1 MSLHVYNTI
10 TKKIEKF
17 NPIEQK
23 KVSIY
28 TCGPTVY
35 DFAHIGNFRTFL
47 FEDLLKRWLMHLGY
61 DVKHI
66 MNITDIDDKTIKKA
80 NKEMVPLKE
89 ITEKYT
95 EVFFND
101 LKWLK
106 LVPAN
111 LFPRATNYIDEIIC
125 LIEKLIKK
133 KIAYVDTSGSVYFDI
148 GTQINYGKLTNLK
161 LNLIKSRKKVSKDE
175 YGKNMAQDFAL
186 WKAYKES
193 EGEIFWD
200 SPWGKGRPGWHIE
213 CSAMAMAE
221 LGENFDIHCGGVDN
235 IFPHHENEI
244 AQSESVTGKK
254 FVNYWMHSEFLSIDG
269 DKMSKTIGNVYNI
282 NDLKKMGFSPES
294 IRYQLLSTHYRK
306 KVIFSKNKKNEIDR
320 VISRFLNFYNLLISK
335 KANLL
340 SGMGLPKE
348 YIEFCNKMN
357 NDLNVSEAL
366 AVFFTWMKSIKKRI
380 KEKKISRKALGEA
393 WMFLSVF
400 NEVFDFIDT
409 KKKEIPDNI
418 RIILKK
424 RMEARL
430 QKDFA
435 LSDSLRNELEILGWK
450 VDDSKEGQEVS
461 ENK

>member
-1 MSLHVYNTI
+1 MSLRIYNTI

-17 NPIEQK
+17 NPIEEK

-35 DFAHIGNFRTFL
+35 DYAHIGNFRTFL

-66 MNITDIDDKTIKKA
+66 MNITDIDDKTIEKA
-80 NKEMVPLKE
+80 NKLGVSLET
-89 ITEKYT
+89 ITDRYT

-101 LKWLK
+101 MKWLK
-106 LVPAN
+106 LVPAS
-111 LFPRATNYIDEIIC
+111 LFPRATKYIDEIIS
-125 LIEKLIKK
+125 LIQQLITK
-133 KIAYVDTSGSVYFDI
+133 KIAYVETSGSVYFDI
-148 GTQINYGKLTNLK
+148 GTQSNYGKLTK
-161 LNLIKSRKKVSKDE
+161 LNLDLLKKGKRVSEDE

-193 EGEIFWD
+193 EGEIFWN

-213 CSAMAMAE
+213 CSAMAMTE

-269 DKMSKTIGNVYNI
+269 DKMSKSTGNAYTI

-294 IRYQLLSTHYRK
+294 IRYQLLSSHYRK
-306 KVIFSKNKKNEIDR
+306 KIIFSKSKKNEIDK
-320 VISRFLNFYNLLISK
+320 VISRFLHFHDLLISK
-335 KANLL
+335 QANLINNM
-340 SGMGLPKE
+340 SLPTE
-348 YIEFCNKMN
+348 YLEFCNKMN

-366 AVFFTWMKSIKKRI
+366 AVFFTWMKSVK
-380 KEKKISRKALGEA
+380 KKIKAKEISTKCLGEA

-400 NEVFDFIDT
+400 NDVFDFIDI
-409 KKKEIPDNI
+409 KKNEIPNNI
-418 RIILKK
+418 RNILNK
-424 RMEARL
+424 RMEARE
-430 QKDFA
+430 QKDYA
-435 LSDSLRNELEILGWK
+435 LSDSLRNQLEILGWK
-450 VDDSKEGQEVS
+450 VDDSGQGQKVFK
-461 ENK
+461 NK

>member
-1 MSLHVYNTI
+1 MSLRIYNTI

-17 NPIEQK
+17 NPIEEK

-35 DFAHIGNFRTFL
+35 DYAHIGNFRTFL

-61 DVKHI
+61 NVKHI
-66 MNITDIDDKTIKKA
+66 MNITDIDDKTIEKA
-80 NKEMVPLKE
+80 NRLGVSLET
-89 ITEKYT
+89 ITDRYT
-95 EVFFND
+95 EVFLND

-106 LVPAN
+106 LIPAS
-111 LFPRATNYIDEIIC
+111 LFPRATKYIDEIIS
-125 LIEKLIKK
+125 LIQQLIKK
-133 KIAYVDTSGSVYFDI
+133 KIAYVETSGSVYFDI
-148 GTQINYGKLTNLK
+148 GTQSNYGKLTK
-161 LNLIKSRKKVSKDE
+161 LNLDLLKKGKRVSEDE

-193 EGEIFWD
+193 EGEIFWN

-221 LGENFDIHCGGVDN
+221 LGESFDIHCGGVDN

-269 DKMSKTIGNVYNI
+269 DKMSKSTGNVYTI

-294 IRYQLLSTHYRK
+294 IRYQLLSSHYRK
-306 KVIFSKNKKNEIDR
+306 KVIFSKSKKNEIDKI
-320 VISRFLNFYNLLISK
+320 ISRFLNFHNLLISK
-335 KANLL
+335 QANLINN
-340 SGMGLPKE
+340 MGLPAE
-348 YIEFCNKMN
+348 YLEFCNKMN

-366 AVFFTWMKSIKKRI
+366 AVFFTWMKSVK
-380 KEKKISRKALGEA
+380 KKIKAKEISTRCLGEA

-400 NEVFDFIDT
+400 NDVFDFIDI
-409 KKKEIPDNI
+409 KKNEIPNNI
-418 RIILKK
+418 RNILNK
-424 RMEARL
+424 RMEAREE
-430 QKDFA
+430 KDYA

-450 VDDSKEGQEVS
+450 VDDSDQGQKVFK
-461 ENK
+461 NK